1 MPRAAHSTP
10 SPHAPD
16 NNAHENLPDTT
27 TADDP
32 EKHPLPNH
40 TSFWSR
46 RSLLGPIT
54 KDHGDLPLLACCLVS
69 GMVDAASFKN
79 WGMFVGMQTGNTVIL
94 GLSTAG
100 LPANPYAWLTT
111 LISIICFLIGAF
123 ATFRISKVI
132 TPEGPTR
139 NRLCATTLFM
149 VQALLILVSAALAT
163 SSNLIP
169 QEPGNTSRL
178 ALPDP
183 RVIRNPQIVSLI
195 PPLAFQSGIQIATS
209 RLLGFNELPVN
220 VITST
225 YCDIMGD
232 FKLLATNN
240 VRRDRRVGA
249 VVLLLAG
256 SIISGWMLRSRGGL
270 MSVLWASGAIKLVT
284 AGLYF
289 FLAPAVKEEL
299 PKVME

>member
-1 MPRAAHSTP
+1 MPRAAHSAP

-16 NNAHENLPDTT
+16 NNAHENLPATT
-27 TADDP
+27 SPGDP

-40 TSFWSR
+40 TPFWSR

-111 LISIICFLIGAF
+111 LVSIESAMGYDAVSSTGLAYPPLRR
-123 ATFRISKVI
+123 ARY
-132 TPEGPTR
+132 
-139 NRLCATTLFM
+139 
-149 VQALLILVSAALAT
+149 ALK
-163 SSNLIP
+163 LIP

-178 ALPDP
+178 ALPDQ
-183 RVIRNPQIVSLI
+183 RVIRNPRIVSLI

-249 VVLLLAG
+249 VVFLLAG
-256 SIISGWMLRSRGGL
+256 SIISGWMLRSKGGL
-270 MSVLWASGAIKLVT
+270 MSVLWVSGAIKLIT

-289 FLAPAVKEEL
+289 FLVPAVKEEL